1 MARRVGALGV
11 AEVSNFCLPEPVYC
25 GSMSVIV
32 FEAVTKR
39 FRRTVA
45 LNNLDFEVS
54 GGRLTALLG
63 PNGAGK
69 TTAFRSIMG
78 LCRPDSGKISVMDH
92 KVGPDTGRIVKDI
105 GWVSESGQGLF
116 DKLTAVDNL
125 KVAAAALGRGSE
137 QIGDLLELVGLGDV
151 PRKHV
156 KGFSKGMK
164 QRLALA
170 AGLLGDPPILL
181 LDEPLDGLDPAGQA
195 ELKRIMRRL
204 VEEEGRTIFLSSH
217 DLADVEELADDVVLI
232 NQGRLVTMGRM
243 ETLLDDRSDEFEV
256 VVSDA
261 REAAAILSRGNLA
274 AQPKSLDLV
283 LVKTDSGAK
292 IARMLTEA
300 GIYPEEIRKK
310 RSHLEEVFLSLTE
323 GEGSL

>member
-1 MARRVGALGV
+1 MPNR
-11 AEVSNFCLPEPVYC
+11 FPEPVQF
-25 GSMSVIV
+25 GLMSIIV
-32 FEAVTKR
+32 FEGVTKR
-39 FRRTVA
+39 FRQTVA
-45 LNNLDFEVS
+45 LNDLDFEVS

-78 LCRPDSGKISVMDH
+78 LCRPDGGEISVMGH
-92 KVGPDTGRIVKDI
+92 KVGPDTSRIVKDV

-137 QIGDLLELVGLGDV
+137 QIGDLLELVGLADV
-151 PRKHV
+151 PRKHI

-181 LDEPLDGLDPAGQA
+181 LDEPLDGLDPGGQV

-217 DLADVEELADDVVLI
+217 DLADVEELADDVVVI
-232 NQGRLVTMGRM
+232 NRGKLVTMGRM
-243 ETLLDDRSDEFEV
+243 ENLLDTRSDGFEV
-256 VVSDA
+256 VVENA
-261 REAAAILSRGNLA
+261 GEAAMVLTRGGLDAEAIAPG
-274 AQPKSLDLV
+274 V
-283 LVKTDSGAK
+283 VMVKTDRGET
-292 IARMLTEA
+292 IARILGEA
-300 GIYPEEIRKK
+300 GIYPEEVSRK
-310 RSHLEEVFLSLTE
+310 RGHLEEVFLSLTE
-323 GEGSL
+323 GEGSK

>member
-1 MARRVGALGV
+1 M
-11 AEVSNFCLPEPVYC
+11 
-25 GSMSVIV
+25 
-32 FEAVTKR
+32 
-39 FRRTVA
+39 
-45 LNNLDFEVS
+45 
-54 GGRLTALLG
+54 
-63 PNGAGK
+63 
-69 TTAFRSIMG
+69 
-78 LCRPDSGKISVMDH
+78 
-92 KVGPDTGRIVKDI
+92 
-105 GWVSESGQGLF
+105 
-116 DKLTAVDNL
+116 
-125 KVAAAALGRGSE
+125 
-137 QIGDLLELVGLGDV
+137 

-181 LDEPLDGLDPAGQA
+181 LDEPLDGLDPGGQV

-204 VEEEGRTIFLSSH
+204 VEEEGRTIFLSNH
-217 DLADVEELADDVVLI
+217 DLADVEELADDVVVI
-232 NQGRLVTMGRM
+232 NRGRLVTMGRM
-243 ETLLDDRSDEFEV
+243 ETLLDDPSDEFEV

-261 REAAAILSRGNLA
+261 REAAAILSRGNLE